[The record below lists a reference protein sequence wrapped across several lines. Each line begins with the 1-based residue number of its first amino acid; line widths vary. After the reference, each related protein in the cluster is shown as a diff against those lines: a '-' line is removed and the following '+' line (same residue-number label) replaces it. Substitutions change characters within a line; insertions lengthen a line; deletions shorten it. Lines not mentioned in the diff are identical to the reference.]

1 MVDLAPQQEVMDS
14 KGNSVSF
21 ASTVGT
27 IAVNIPTVAGNRI
40 NTIFV
45 RCRNQTPNTVKLFYS
60 IDAGT
65 TFLELLPGEAIMWPL
80 KGSITQIQVKGSV
93 AGVGYEVLL
102 NLDQAGEV

>member
-1 MVDLAPQQEVMDS
+1 MVDVNPQQEVTDA
-14 KGNSVSF
+14 KGSSISFVS
-21 ASTVGT
+21 TIGT
-27 IAVNIPTVAGNRI
+27 IAANLPTVSGNRI

-45 RCRNQTPNTVKLFYS
+45 RCKNQTPNTVKLFYS

-80 KGSITQIQVKGSV
+80 RGNITQIQVKGSI

-102 NLDQAGEV
+102 NLDQAGEL